1 MSYEIH
7 LLAINQKTPVH
18 INLPSRVL
26 LHNEIEHYEVNRYFE
41 IWPFFSNTKGIL
53 YSLTEEIQEDFFGAF
68 KLCDSDF
75 EVTVPENLFPSWISS
90 EAKEDMTPFII
101 NEDVYEDVV
110 RIIEYVLINA
120 PQRRILFQTRY
131 QCEDNEIVF
140 GVIKFNKFKDM
151 LVQRQILFNTCY
163 ILELD

>member
-1 MSYEIH
+1 MSYEIN
-7 LLAINQKTPVH
+7 LLAINQKTLVH
-18 INLPSRVL
+18 TNLSDRVL
-26 LHNEIEHYEVNRYFE
+26 LHNEIEHYETHRYFE

-53 YSLTEEIQEDFFGAF
+53 YSLVEEIQEGFYEAF

-90 EAKEDMTPFII
+90 EAKEDMTPFIVK
-101 NEDVYEDVV
+101 EDVYEDVV